1 MIPQHISKLQEKG
14 FRMTQARSSI
24 INLLENT
31 DHPLT
36 ASSIHKILKR
46 IGVTT
51 NITTVYREIEFLLK
65 ERIIEKIPLLDNEL
79 HYEIT
84 GRAHH
89 HHLFCTSCSSIKDI
103 VLQSEKGLLEEVHD
117 ASSYDITRHSL
128 AFFGTC
134 PDCK

>member
-1 MIPQHISKLQEKG
+1 
-14 FRMTQARSSI
+14 MTHARSSI

-31 DHPLT
+31 NHPLT
-36 ASSIHKILKR
+36 VSSIHKILKR
-46 IGVTT
+46 IGISI
-51 NITTVYREIEFLLK
+51 NITTVYREIEFLLARK
-65 ERIIEKIPLLDNEL
+65 IIEKVPLLDNEL

-103 VLQSEKGLLEEVHD
+103 VLQSEQGLLEEVHKI
-117 ASSYDITRHSL
+117 SSYDITRHSL
-128 AFFGTC
+128 AFFGIC

>member
-1 MIPQHISKLQEKG
+1 MTPQHISKLQVKG

-36 ASSIHKILKR
+36 ASSVHKILKR
-46 IGVTT
+46 IGITT
-51 NITTVYREIEFLLK
+51 NITTVYREIEFLL
-65 ERIIEKIPLLDNEL
+65 EQRIIEKVPLYDNEL

-89 HHLFCTSCSSIKDI
+89 HHLFCTKCASIKDI
-103 VLQSEKGLLEEVHD
+103 VLQSEQSLLEEVHNT
-117 ASSYDITRHSL
+117 SSYDITRHSL

>member
-1 MIPQHISKLQEKG
+1 MKPQHITKLQEKG

-89 HHLFCTSCSSIKDI
+89 HHLFCTSCSI
-103 VLQSEKGLLEEVHD
+103 
-117 ASSYDITRHSL
+117 
-128 AFFGTC
+128 FF
-134 PDCK
+134 